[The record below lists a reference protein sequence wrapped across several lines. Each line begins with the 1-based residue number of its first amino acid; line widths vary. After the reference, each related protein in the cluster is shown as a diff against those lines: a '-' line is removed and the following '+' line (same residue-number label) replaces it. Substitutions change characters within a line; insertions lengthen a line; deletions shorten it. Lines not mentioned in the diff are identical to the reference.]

1 MTITKNT
8 IIAEIL
14 NNDPTQGCVPI
25 FLSTGMHCLGCM
37 ASHGETVE
45 EACAVHG
52 VDADDHLCAD
62 GVDDLH
68 IARRDAV
75 VNDGGHQLRDDHF
88 HDDLRDHKDRRQ
100 HGDQAEALGFTSE
113 CF

>member
-1 MTITKNT
+1 MRRPGAAERFGMKILQINT
-8 IIAEIL
+8 VYGE
-14 NNDPTQGCVPI
+14 G
-25 FLSTGMHCLGCM
+25 STGGIVRDLH
-37 ASHGETVE
+37 
-45 EACAVHG
+45 
-52 VDADDHLCAD
+52 DLCAD